1 MAIEVDIKKAFDT
14 LEWRFLLKVLKC
26 FGFSDLFGSWINNIL
41 GSARISILINGYPE
55 GFFSCSRG
63 VRQGDP
69 FSPLLFNI
77 AEDFLS
83 RYLSALCTA
92 GAVDPMRAS
101 RNVQVPSHL
110 LYADDVLLFCKA
122 TRMNAEAL
130 KYAFDLYGRLSGQI
144 VSTEK
149 SKIYFGKGV
158 SVRLKDNIHT
168 YWDLRNGFI
177 PFIYLGVPFFK
188 GKPKKEFLLP

>member
-1 MAIEVDIKKAFDT
+1 M
-14 LEWRFLLKVLKC
+14 
-26 FGFSDLFGSWINNIL
+26 
-41 GSARISILINGYPE
+41 
-55 GFFSCSRG
+55 
-63 VRQGDP
+63 
-69 FSPLLFNI
+69 FNI

-101 RNVQVPSHL
+101 RNVQDPSHL

-177 PFIYLGVPFFK
+177 PFIYLGVPLFK
-188 GKPKKEFLLP
+188 EKPKKEFLLSLGD